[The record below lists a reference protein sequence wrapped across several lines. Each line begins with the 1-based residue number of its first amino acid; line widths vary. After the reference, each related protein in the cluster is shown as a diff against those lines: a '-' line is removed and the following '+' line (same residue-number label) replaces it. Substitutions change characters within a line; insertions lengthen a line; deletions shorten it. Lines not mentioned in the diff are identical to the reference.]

1 MNKIYIFLLALFSL
15 FSACKVD
22 IDSGLIIDIE
32 KEFNLQL
39 AESLDSTLN
48 NFDLLITSV
57 QQQPCNNVRVKHAVT
72 VVSNRVF
79 VTLKELDR
87 PSNCSGAADVAHDT
101 VHLGQLTEGVYR
113 MQINLKDAVINQGT
127 LTITP
132 SRAILEMGTINGI
145 NIVAPTLLRIPERT
159 IWGGISIASAHIPAM
174 HKFLDTLSNICPIF
188 NESLGNYGHFSFQS
202 ANLIAIPTFNATQPN
217 VVKFVRTLPRGKE
230 IDLHQIINNF
240 KSQYGSNSQVEIWSR
255 YGNRY

>member
-1 MNKIYIFLLALFSL
+1 MNKIYIFLAFILSL
-15 FSACKVD
+15 SSACRVG

-32 KEFNLQL
+32 KEFNVQL
-39 AESLDSTLN
+39 VEKLDSTLN
-48 NFDLLITSV
+48 SFYLLVTSV
-57 QQQPCNNVRVKHAVT
+57 QKQDCSNVRIKHAVT

-79 VTLKELDR
+79 VTLKQLDR

-101 VHLGQLTEGVYR
+101 IHLGQLTEGVYR

-132 SRAILEMGTINGI
+132 SRALLEMGTINGI
-145 NIVAPTLLRIPERT
+145 NITEPTLMRIPERT
-159 IWGGISIASAHIPAM
+159 IWGGVSIESTQIPAM

-188 NESLGNYGHFSFQS
+188 NENLGNYGHFSFQS
-202 ANLIAIPTFNATQPN
+202 ANLTTIPAFEATKPN

-230 IDLHQIINNF
+230 IDLQQIINNF
-240 KSQYGSNSQVEIWSR
+240 KSQYGNNAQVEIWSR
-255 YGNRY
+255 YGNKY

>member
-1 MNKIYIFLLALFSL
+1 MKKNYIFLACIFSL
-15 FSACKVD
+15 LSACRVN

-39 AESLDSTLN
+39 TEKLDSTLN
-48 NFDLLITSV
+48 SFDLLITSV
-57 QQQPCNNVRVKHAVT
+57 KKQDCDNVRVKHAIT

-87 PSNCSGAADVAHDT
+87 PSNCSGVGEVAHDT

-113 MQINLKDAVINQGT
+113 VQINLKDAIINQGT

-132 SRAILEMGTINGI
+132 SRAILEMSTENGI
-145 NIVAPTLLRIPERT
+145 NVTAPTVMHIPERA
-159 IWGGISIASAHIPAM
+159 IWGGVSIESANIPAM

-202 ANLIAIPTFNATQPN
+202 ANLITIPAFAATKPN
-217 VVKFVRTLPRGKE
+217 VVKFVRILPRGKE
-230 IDLHQIINNF
+230 IDLQQIINNF
-240 KSQYGSNSQVEIWSR
+240 KLQYGTNAQVEIWSR
-255 YGNRY
+255 YGNKY